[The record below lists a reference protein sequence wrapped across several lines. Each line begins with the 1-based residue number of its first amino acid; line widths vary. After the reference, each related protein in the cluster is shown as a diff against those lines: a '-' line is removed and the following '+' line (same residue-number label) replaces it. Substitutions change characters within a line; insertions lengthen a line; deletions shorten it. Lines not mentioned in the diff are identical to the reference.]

1 MVKTMVRNKPF
12 AVAGSASRSKGL
24 CRQEE
29 SRRAQ
34 SQQAL
39 RYLKVRKPS

>member
-1 MVKTMVRNKPF
+1 MVKTMVRSKPF
-12 AVAGSASRSKGL
+12 AVAGSAFRSKGAV
-24 CRQEE
+24 QAAE